1 MNAGILSGNAI
12 AAAVADGDIQI
23 DPFNRKQLNPASYDV
38 TLGDEVCVYTDQ
50 VYVEEIDVFRGS
62 DYRGNEIVLLD
73 SIAAPS
79 LLHGYVPSG
88 NGVLDAKKKNPT
100 KTVKMSRDGFL
111 LKPGIGYLLHT
122 AERIK
127 TDVFVPIIDGK
138 SSIGRLFITV
148 HVTAG
153 YGDPGFDGQYTLE
166 TVVTHPVIIYPGMRF
181 GQVRFHTMLGVPD
194 LYKEHGNYVGSDAT
208 GPVPSKSWRQFKP

>member
-12 AAAVADGDIQI
+12 AAAVAAGDIQI
-23 DPFNRKQLNPASYDV
+23 DPFNQKQLNPASYDV
-38 TLGDEVCVYTDQ
+38 TLGDEACVYTEPVNVDEPFLFGGAHRG
-50 VYVEEIDVFRGS
+50 VELTQFDGPF
-62 DYRGNEIVLLD
+62 
-73 SIAAPS
+73 
-79 LLHGYVPSG
+79 
-88 NGVLDAKKKNPT
+88 LDAKKENST
-100 KTVKMSRDGFL
+100 KTIKMSEAGFL

-122 AERIK
+122 RERIR
-127 TDVFVPIIDGK
+127 TDIFVPIIDGK

-181 GQVRFHTMLGVPD
+181 GQVRFHTMLGVPN
-194 LYKEHGNYVGSDAT
+194 LYKENGNYVGVDAK
-208 GPVPSKSWRQFKP
+208 GPVPSRSFKQFE